1 MKLIKH
7 SISIQKIDKMAKQKF
22 GNLVKAVIDIDKKI
36 MVIDAELHADQE
48 SLLIQSGSKQINLW
62 GINLYPEKYGSLD
75 FIEFDSMIN
84 LRPSQ
89 NNLSRSIEDKK
100 IQDKIR
106 KIVDKLIE
114 K

>member
-1 MKLIKH
+1 MKLVKH
-7 SISIQKIDKMAKQKF
+7 SIAIQEIDKMAKQKF

-48 SLLIQSGSKQINLW
+48 SLLIQSGSKQANLW
-62 GINLYPEKYGSLD
+62 GINLYPEKYSSLD

-89 NNLSRSIEDKK
+89 NNLSRSIKDKK

-106 KIVDKLIE
+106 KIVKKLIS